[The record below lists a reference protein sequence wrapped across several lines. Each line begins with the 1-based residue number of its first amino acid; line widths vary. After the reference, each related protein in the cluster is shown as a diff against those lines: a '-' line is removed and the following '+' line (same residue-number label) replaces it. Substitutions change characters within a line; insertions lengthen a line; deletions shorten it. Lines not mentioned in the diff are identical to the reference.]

1 VDLDNDD
8 GGDDDDDDD
17 DSQEWRQHIFYLVTK
32 SMTGLPEIPLNAAVN
47 RVCTV

>member
-8 GGDDDDDDD
+8 EGGDD
-17 DSQEWRQHIFYLVTK
+17 DSQEWRQHILYLVTE
-32 SMTGLPEIPLNAAVN
+32 SMTPLSESPLDAAIS